1 MAGHK
6 HHPELPDTP
15 DVLTF
20 NEAYLDA
27 FEAALAASRSA
38 IELTAAMKQTFPA
51 VGLDLILD
59 FTAARFFPK

>member
-1 MAGHK
+1 
-6 HHPELPDTP
+6 
-15 DVLTF
+15 VLTF